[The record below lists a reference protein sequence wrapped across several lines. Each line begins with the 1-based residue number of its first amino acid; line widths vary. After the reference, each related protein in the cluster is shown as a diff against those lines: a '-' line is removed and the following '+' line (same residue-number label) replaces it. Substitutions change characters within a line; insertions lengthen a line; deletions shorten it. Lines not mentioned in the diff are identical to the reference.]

1 LFDRIYK
8 FWLLTISME
17 FNLRAEDGSLAISW
31 REISGC
37 YESNPTLR
45 TSGYDIRLVHIP
57 PRKSYQLAAEKNI
70 VAAVH
75 GEISEPKLKA
85 VESSICIGG
94 SLKAGESDVVLAVV
108 VPYGELS
115 EDFTKPPALEGL
127 KLEWVA
133 AGKRWKALEG
143 RNMHFTYPVIVI
155 DSPEL
160 EKLIRVKL
168 WQAGSNVEMG
178 IHNHAGEDGLE
189 EIHFQLAGSGE
200 MQRFSNSNEDSLA
213 EVVPQ
218 YPGQSHKPFWG
229 RDGKYP
235 YHQYQAGGKGTL
247 FGVVEKVLRK

>member
-1 LFDRIYK
+1 
-8 FWLLTISME
+8 
-17 FNLRAEDGSLAISW
+17 
-31 REISGC
+31 
-37 YESNPTLR
+37 
-45 TSGYDIRLVHIP
+45 
-57 PRKSYQLAAEKNI
+57 
-70 VAAVH
+70 
-75 GEISEPKLKA
+75 
-85 VESSICIGG
+85 
-94 SLKAGESDVVLAVV
+94 
-108 VPYGELS
+108 
-115 EDFTKPPALEGL
+115 
-127 KLEWVA
+127 
-133 AGKRWKALEG
+133 
-143 RNMHFTYPVIVI
+143 MHFTYPVIVI